1 MDLKKTKE
9 FYLYNCIHITF
20 PYPGTQEK
28 VNDPWVLWPKAF
40 SWQLLKSVTLV
51 YTCISKQER
60 SYSGFSLARL
70 EITSR
75 NKEAVNST
83 RDTIYSLKVF
93 LLPTLSTSILFICFW
108 IDLVRVLATTGNNV
122 CGRRLCA
129 CINTRKFKGLDSREV
144 TSLPEIKKSYL
155 HGTSFQSSPKINRM
169 PITRP
174 LNIAYN
180 KSFQHPTL
188 WVLLIQIL
196 FFFSRPL
203 SSVHV
208 FQSNQRFRAIEF
220 VNLHVS
226 EKL

>member
-1 MDLKKTKE
+1 MDLKKPKE

-20 PYPGTQEK
+20 PYPGLQEQ

-40 SWQLLKSVTLV
+40 SWRLLKSVTLV

-60 SYSGFSLARL
+60 SYSGFSLAHL

-83 RDTIYSLKVF
+83 RNTIYSLKVF

-129 CINTRKFKGLDSREV
+129 CINTRKFKGLDSREI

-169 PITRP
+169 LITRAICIQWKFTTP
-174 LNIAYN
+174 DHR
-180 KSFQHPTL
+180 SFA
-188 WVLLIQIL
+188 
-196 FFFSRPL
+196 
-203 SSVHV
+203 
-208 FQSNQRFRAIEF
+208 N
-220 VNLHVS
+220 
-226 EKL
+226 